1 MQTKLRVYTVHYK
14 DKNGVSQHVQMA
26 ALTAESASTR
36 VEGRPDVVHVES
48 VDVGTAADKIRP
60 LETT

>member
-14 DKNGVSQHVQMA
+14 DKNGVTQSVQMA
-26 ALTAESASTR
+26 ALTAESAKTR
-36 VEGRPDVVHVES
+36 VEGRPGVVRIES
-48 VDVGTAADKIRP
+48 VDVGTTADKIRP